1 MGSGKSL
8 AYITAALASGKRVAV
23 LTESKGLQDQICVSP
38 DTRVLGK
45 DLVWRLAGDFR
56 VGDSLVGF
64 DENRT
69 PARRMWRESY
79 VTDNTPTQ
87 TDCYRIEFEDGTV
100 VVCSAAH
107 KWLCRKNGTG
117 PEWIRTDRFHVG
129 KLQSTHVLRLL
140 DIWNTSNDYR
150 AGYLAAAFDGEGHL
164 HQSGIAVRGRG
175 ADVNLSVC
183 QSLNPM
189 LDSIKSYLKDYGFGY
204 HSSLRTYGKSK
215 GFKKHWR
222 PAEIIGLSHRRD
234 ILRFLGQIR
243 PVRLLPKLD
252 LSKLGMIGP
261 VRPIR
266 VVSCEKIGKRDVVP
280 LNTTTK
286 TFVAEGLASH
296 NCKDFGGIGL
306 YDMRGLANYT
316 CRAMAEGGHLE
327 AAWNKRWGRPTCE
340 MGPCTAGLRC
350 DLKND
355 GCEYF
360 DSYKAAY
367 SSQLV
372 STNYAYW
379 IAIHKYGEG
388 LGKFD
393 MLVCDEAHAADA
405 QLSSALSVEFD
416 ARDVRELK
424 SKPPKADSPLQNWRM
439 WARVQLQRVQGKLDF
454 YTKGAAIGQTT
465 TAGTNGFSFVLDTDI
480 PDASELKFWKKLEG
494 KCKTLS
500 ESTDDW
506 VIEMSEDGHHT
517 RIAPVWV
524 RNYAE
529 THLFLSIPRIVMMSA
544 TVRPK
549 IEDLLGM
556 NEKQCE
562 FKEYPSTFPVS
573 RRPIYWIPT
582 VRLNYNTESNDLKTW
597 AVRIDQII
605 ARRLHWKGIIHTRCV
620 EPKTKILTANLDW
633 VRADSICRGDSLL
646 GFDEFPS
653 KGKGGSRSWRS
664 SIVEEAEIIQSDCLR
679 VTMVDGT
686 SIVCSK
692 DHLWLTHNGVVPKWI
707 RSCDL
712 IAGKHSIM
720 RVIDTWKTGTDWDS
734 GYLAAAYDGEGHLY
748 QKKYKRVKPAWKCR
762 SLCAVFSQNR
772 NVMLDTVKVLL
783 NKKGFKFS
791 EYGNKGRKIRRINI
805 AGKAS
810 VLRFL
815 GEIRPKRLV
824 QKLDID
830 DLGKIALK
838 ECVSVSSVEDV
849 GMQDVVFIR
858 TSTRTFIAE
867 GFASHNSYER
877 QRYLKEHSRFRDIMF
892 ANTAGN
898 TRDVVQ
904 SFRDAKAPAILVSPS
919 VGTGFD
925 FPHDAARYQI
935 IGKVPFRD
943 ARGAILKAQAEED
956 PDYLNYLTAQDL
968 IQTYGRSN
976 RAPDDFSETFIVDD
990 SIEWFLSRYAGY
1002 WYDREAGRFDMT
1014 RRKNGKIDLNYFPFY
1029 FLEAFQR
1036 INSVPD
1042 PPELELIAL
1051 AR

>member
-1 MGSGKSL
+1 MIYTPTPPEFGAPAKFHSWRDGQDNLFWDVLDSKKRFSIHNAPVGCGKSL
-8 AYITAALASGKRVAV
+8 GYMTAALAMGKRVAV
-23 LTESKGLQDQICVSP
+23 LTESKGLQDQI
-38 DTRVLGK
+38 
-45 DLVWRLAGDFR
+45 
-56 VGDSLVGF
+56 
-64 DENRT
+64 
-69 PARRMWRESY
+69 
-79 VTDNTPTQ
+79 
-87 TDCYRIEFEDGTV
+87 
-100 VVCSAAH
+100 H
-107 KWLCRKNGTG
+107 
-117 PEWIRTDRFHVG
+117 
-129 KLQSTHVLRLL
+129 
-140 DIWNTSNDYR
+140 
-150 AGYLAAAFDGEGHL
+150 
-164 HQSGIAVRGRG
+164 
-175 ADVNLSVC
+175 
-183 QSLNPM
+183 
-189 LDSIKSYLKDYGFGY
+189 
-204 HSSLRTYGKSK
+204 
-215 GFKKHWR
+215 
-222 PAEIIGLSHRRD
+222 
-234 ILRFLGQIR
+234 
-243 PVRLLPKLD
+243 
-252 LSKLGMIGP
+252 
-261 VRPIR
+261 
-266 VVSCEKIGKRDVVP
+266 
-280 LNTTTK
+280 
-286 TFVAEGLASH
+286 
-296 NCKDFGGIGL
+296 KDFSGIGL

-350 DLKND
+350 DLKNS
-355 GCEYF
+355 GCDYF

-367 SSQLV
+367 GSQLV

-424 SKPPKADSPLQNWRM
+424 SKPPKADAPLQNWRM

-454 YTKGAAIGQTT
+454 YTKGAAIGQTA

-506 VIEMSEDGHHT
+506 VIETSEDGHHT

-529 THLFLSIPRIVMMSA
+529 THLFLSIPRVVMMSA

-582 VRLNYNTESNDLKTW
+582 VRLNYNTEPNDLKTW

-605 ARRLHWKGIIHTRCV
+605 ARRLHWKGIIHTR
-620 EPKTKILTANLDW
+620 
-633 VRADSICRGDSLL
+633 
-646 GFDEFPS
+646 
-653 KGKGGSRSWRS
+653 
-664 SIVEEAEIIQSDCLR
+664 
-679 VTMVDGT
+679 
-686 SIVCSK
+686 
-692 DHLWLTHNGVVPKWI
+692 
-707 RSCDL
+707 
-712 IAGKHSIM
+712 
-720 RVIDTWKTGTDWDS
+720 
-734 GYLAAAYDGEGHLY
+734 
-748 QKKYKRVKPAWKCR
+748 
-762 SLCAVFSQNR
+762 
-772 NVMLDTVKVLL
+772 
-783 NKKGFKFS
+783 
-791 EYGNKGRKIRRINI
+791 
-805 AGKAS
+805 
-810 VLRFL
+810 
-815 GEIRPKRLV
+815 
-824 QKLDID
+824 
-830 DLGKIALK
+830 
-838 ECVSVSSVEDV
+838 
-849 GMQDVVFIR
+849 
-858 TSTRTFIAE
+858 
-867 GFASHNSYER
+867 SYER

-1014 RRKNGKIDLNYFPFY
+1014 RRKNGKIDLNYFPYY

-1042 PPELELIAL
+1042 PLELELL
-1051 AR
+1051 AC